1 MASQQNLFYM
11 KNPDDGVTTYTNL
24 KVYRAPDASGV
35 AGAFVFIATVAID
48 ASEEYT
54 AYTDTGGEDTSWY
67 QAKWSHP
74 TSGVPDSNPSPSL
87 QAGDSWVRQG
97 LKGDIGD
104 ADVTN
109 AMWDRWTKQTLIDL
123 YNRGIWK
130 PARATITITKNADS
144 TFVERYGVAGAI
156 RDVIDVEQVS
166 NDAYL
171 LHHNWLRS
179 GEWTRDGRQV
189 RLIAPSDTVK
199 YVVHGKAQY
208 ASIGELTD
216 DYFMLAYRMIR
227 LRLLEYR
234 LGQRSNFYRHTI
246 YDKVSDISPSDI
258 RAMIQ
263 DARGEISEDI
273 KNLALPEP
281 TVGFS
286 FTGRL

>member
-1 MASQQNLFYM
+1 MAAQQNKVYM
-11 KNPDDGVTTYTNL
+11 SHPEDGVTTYTNL
-24 KVYRAPDASGV
+24 KLYRAPDAAGV
-35 AGAFVFIATVAID
+35 AGAFTLIATLAID
-48 ASEEYT
+48 SSDEYT
-54 AYTDTGGEDTSWY
+54 EYTDTGGEDTSWY
-67 QAKWSHP
+67 QWKWSHP
-74 TSGVPDSNPSPSL
+74 TSGAVDSNPSPAIL
-87 QAGDSWVRQG
+87 AGDSVVRQW

-104 ADVTN
+104 ADIDN
-109 AMWDRWTKQTLIDL
+109 AKWDRWTKQTLIDL

-130 PARATITITKNADS
+130 PVRASITITKNGDG
-144 TFVERYGVAGAI
+144 TYLERYGVLGTI
-156 RDVIDVEQVS
+156 RDIIDVEQVS

-171 LHHNWLRS
+171 LHYNWLRS
-179 GEWTRDGRQV
+179 GEWVRDGRQV

-234 LGQRSNFYRHTI
+234 LGQRSNFYRWTI

-263 DARGEISEDI
+263 DARVEISEDI

-281 TVGFS
+281 MVGFS

>member
-1 MASQQNLFYM
+1 MT
-11 KNPDDGVTTYTNL
+11 NPDDGVTTYQNL
-24 KVYRAPDASGV
+24 LLYRAPDAAGV
-35 AGAFVFIATVAID
+35 AGAFALIATVAID
-48 ASEEYT
+48 SSDEYT

-67 QAKWSHP
+67 QWKWSA
-74 TSGVPDSNPSPSL
+74 TSGTPVPSNASPAI
-87 QAGDSWVRQG
+87 QAGDSVVRQW

-109 AMWDRWTKQTLIDL
+109 AMWDRWTKQTLVDL

-130 PARATITITKNADS
+130 PVRATVTATKNADG

-156 RDVIDVEQVS
+156 RDIIDVEQVTP
-166 NDAYL
+166 DAYL
-171 LHHNWLRS
+171 GHVNWLRS

-189 RLIAPSDTVK
+189 RLIGATDTVK

-234 LGQRSNFYRHTI
+234 LGQRANFYRHIVYT
-246 YDKVSDISPSDI
+246 KESDINIPEI
-258 RAMIQ
+258 RSMIQ
-263 DARGEISEDI
+263 DARVEIAEDI

-281 TVGFS
+281 MIPFSHVGS
-286 FTGRL
+286 